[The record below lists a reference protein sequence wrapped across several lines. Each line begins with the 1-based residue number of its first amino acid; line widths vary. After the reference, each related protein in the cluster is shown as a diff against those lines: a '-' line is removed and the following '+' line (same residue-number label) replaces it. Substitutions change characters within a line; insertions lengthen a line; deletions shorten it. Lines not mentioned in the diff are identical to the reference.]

1 MVFFMV
7 KFMKYFK
14 FNVLVLVFIFF
25 SSSVAFPK
33 ATNKFNQLVL
43 AKNNLESNFGVRSV
57 ECFPFKENIGFT
69 EDQIPLIEQCLTG
82 VDLFKS
88 ALDQVPN
95 AEIYSVGIS
104 TRFLWTGGFN
114 TALIPWNASLLKT
127 VTFLQSKIS
136 KTKQDS
142 FLSKVSTLKGK
153 INKNFNIFSLYCSQ
167 RISNE
172 QCVSGYE
179 SLASIKKNPEIK
191 PIRWQEIIVDDRQG
205 LGKDSHSY
213 RIKYDSVPKL
223 VLKILQLDPQKV
235 WSPRKKMYET
245 IDLKFKKA
253 LKKRLQVATYF
264 CSSDLTEKNCIEG
277 MTALNEMS
285 KNQSMRMKAWG
296 EVVVEKY
303 NTFIKGDFDVSI
315 RFDLPADKLVKYF
328 SSKANKVEATEN
340 FVIAE
345 KMEKRT
351 LNNSSGLRA
360 VCDLEGMR
368 SKLCAKAFNDFISFV
383 SEQRGYRVK
392 KQWTNIMFIDGRQL
406 ARVNFALNSSARHSY
421 IYVDAA
427 SGPEELKNHL
437 MIFKR

>member
-1 MVFFMV
+1 
-7 KFMKYFK
+7 MKYFQL
-14 FNVLVLVFIFF
+14 NVLVLVFVFF
-25 SSSVAFPK
+25 STSEAFPRV
-33 ATNKFNQLVL
+33 TNKFNQLVL

-82 VDLFKS
+82 IKLFKS

-114 TALIPWNASLLKT
+114 TVLIPWNASLLET
-127 VTFLQSKIS
+127 VTFLKSKIS
-136 KTKQDS
+136 KKKQDS
-142 FLSKVSTLKGK
+142 FLGKVSTLKGK

-172 QCVSGYE
+172 QCVAGYG
-179 SLASIKKNPEIK
+179 SLASIKKNSEIK

-213 RIKYDSVPKL
+213 RIKYDSTPKL
-223 VLKILQLDPQKV
+223 ALKILQLDPQKV
-235 WSPRKKMYET
+235 WFPRKKMYKT

-303 NTFIKGDFDVSI
+303 NTFIKDDFDVSI

-368 SKLCAKAFNDFISFV
+368 SKLCSKAFNNFISFI
-383 SEQRGYRVK
+383 SENRDYRVK
-392 KQWTNIMFIDGRQL
+392 NPWTNIMFVDGTQL
-406 ARVNFALNSSARHSY
+406 GRVNFALNSSARHSY
-421 IYVDAA
+421 IYIDAA
-427 SGPEELKNHL
+427 SESEDLEEHL
-437 MIFKR
+437 MRFKK

>member
-1 MVFFMV
+1 
-7 KFMKYFK
+7 MKYFK
-14 FNVLVLVFIFF
+14 LNVLVLVFIFF
-25 SSSVAFPK
+25 SSSVASPK
-33 ATNKFNQLVL
+33 ATNKFNELVL

-69 EDQIPLIEQCLTG
+69 EDQIPLIEQCLIGTN
-82 VDLFKS
+82 LFKS

-114 TALIPWNASLLKT
+114 TVLIPWNASLLET
-127 VTFLQSKIS
+127 VTFLKSKIS
-136 KTKQDS
+136 KKKQDS
-142 FLSKVSTLKGK
+142 FLGKVSTLKGK

-172 QCVSGYE
+172 QCVAGYE

-213 RIKYDSVPKL
+213 RIKYDSAPKL
-223 VLKILQLDPQKV
+223 ALKILQLDPQKV
-235 WSPRKKMYET
+235 WSPRKKMYKT

-303 NTFIKGDFDVSI
+303 NTFIKDDFDVSI

-368 SKLCAKAFNDFISFV
+368 SKLCSKAFNNFISFI
-383 SEQRGYRVK
+383 SANRDYRVK
-392 KQWTNIMFIDGRQL
+392 NPWTNIMFVDGTQL
-406 ARVNFALNSSARHSY
+406 ERVNFALNSSARHSY
-421 IYVDAA
+421 IYIDAA
-427 SGPEELKNHL
+427 SEPEDFKEHL
-437 MIFKR
+437 IRFKK